1 MDAAALPPP
10 LLEVRQLCHHYP
22 APRPGLLARPHPHPV
37 LRNVSLTL
45 PAGRCLGLVGAS
57 GSGKSTLARLVLAL
71 DTPSSGQVLLDGQD
85 LHRLPPAA
93 LRQMRQNMAMV
104 FQDPATALNPRR
116 SVGWSVAEP
125 LTALGGP
132 PLAPAEVTR
141 RVAQALEDVGL
152 HAQDA
157 QRYPGSFSGG
167 QRQRIALAHAIIA
180 RPRLLVLDEPVSAL
194 DVCVQAQVLNL
205 LLELQQR
212 LGLGYLLI
220 SHDLS
225 VISHL
230 CDQVL
235 VLHQGEVVESGTPQ
249 QLLHAARSPVTQALL
264 HSVPTMTPGA
274 ARLRY
279 AMNKKAIPADE

>member
-10 LLEVRQLCHHYP
+10 LLEVRQLCHSYA
-22 APRPGLLARPHPHPV
+22 APRPGLFARPQLHPV
-37 LRNVSLTL
+37 LHNVGFTL
-45 PAGRCLGLVGAS
+45 QAGRCLGLVGAS

-71 DTPSSGQVLLDGQD
+71 ATPSSGQVLLDGED
-85 LHRLPPAA
+85 LHRLPAAA
-93 LRQMRQNMAMV
+93 LRQARRHMALV

-116 SVGWSVAEP
+116 SIGWSVAEP
-125 LTALGGP
+125 LTVLEP
-132 PLAPAEVTR
+132 PLAPAEITQ

-152 HAQDA
+152 RAQDA
-157 QRYPGSFSGG
+157 RRLPGSFSGG
-167 QRQRIALAHAIIA
+167 QRQRIALARAIVT

-194 DVCVQAQVLNL
+194 DVSVQAQVLNL

-220 SHDLS
+220 SHDLA
-225 VISHL
+225 VIHHL

-249 QLLHAARSPVTQALL
+249 QLLHAARHPVTQALL
-264 HSVPTMTPGA
+264 RSVPTMTPGA
-274 ARLRY
+274 ARLRF
-279 AMNKKAIPADE
+279 AMNKKAFSTDK

>member
-10 LLEVRQLCHHYP
+10 LLEVRQLCHSYA
-22 APRPGLLARPHPHPV
+22 APRTSLFARPQLHPV
-37 LRNVSLTL
+37 LHNVGFTL
-45 PAGRCLGLVGAS
+45 QAGRCLGLVGAS

-71 DTPSSGQVLLDGQD
+71 ATPSSGQVLLDGED
-85 LHRLPPAA
+85 LHRLSAAA
-93 LRQMRQNMAMV
+93 LRQARRHMALV

-116 SVGWSVAEP
+116 SIGWSVAEP
-125 LTALGGP
+125 LTVLEP
-132 PLAPAEVTR
+132 PLAPAEITQ

-152 HAQDA
+152 RAQDA
-157 QRYPGSFSGG
+157 RRLPGSFSGG
-167 QRQRIALAHAIIA
+167 QRQRIALARAIVT

-194 DVCVQAQVLNL
+194 DVSVQAQVLNL

-220 SHDLS
+220 SHDLA
-225 VISHL
+225 VIHHL

-249 QLLHAARSPVTQALL
+249 QLLHAARHPVTQALL
-264 HSVPTMTPGA
+264 RSVPTMTPGA
-274 ARLRY
+274 ARLRF
-279 AMNKKAIPADE
+279 AMNKKAFSTDK

>member
-10 LLEVRQLCHHYP
+10 LLEVRQLCHSYA
-22 APRPGLLARPHPHPV
+22 APRTSLFARPQLHPV
-37 LRNVSLTL
+37 LHNVGFTL
-45 PAGRCLGLVGAS
+45 QAGRCLGLVGAS

-71 DTPSSGQVLLDGQD
+71 ATPSSGQVLLDGED
-85 LHRLPPAA
+85 LHRLPAAA
-93 LRQMRQNMAMV
+93 LRQARQHMALV

-116 SVGWSVAEP
+116 SIGWSVAEP
-125 LTALGGP
+125 LTVLEP
-132 PLAPAEVTR
+132 PLAPAEITQ

-152 HAQDA
+152 RAQDA
-157 QRYPGSFSGG
+157 RRLPGSFSGG
-167 QRQRIALAHAIIA
+167 QRQRIALARAIVT

-194 DVCVQAQVLNL
+194 DVSVQAQVLNL

-220 SHDLS
+220 SHDLA
-225 VISHL
+225 VIHHL

-249 QLLHAARSPVTQALL
+249 QLLHAARHPVTQALL
-264 HSVPTMTPGA
+264 RSVPTMTPGA
-274 ARLRY
+274 ARLRF
-279 AMNKKAIPADE
+279 AMNKKAFSTDK